1 MKSGLVKRP
10 LITNKRIFFMVEERE
25 NLGKR
30 GGEEIK
36 KRGRGEL
43 SDHLVR
49 RRFQIV
55 TKFYF
60 IFRDTR
66 F

>member
-1 MKSGLVKRP
+1 
-10 LITNKRIFFMVEERE
+10 MVEERE